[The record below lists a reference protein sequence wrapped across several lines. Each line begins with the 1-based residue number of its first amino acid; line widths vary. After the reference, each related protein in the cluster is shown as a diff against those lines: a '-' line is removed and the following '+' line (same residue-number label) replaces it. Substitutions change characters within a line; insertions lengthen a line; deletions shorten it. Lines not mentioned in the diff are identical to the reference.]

1 MSETNKNNDS
11 TKPKKPSIRHLKN
24 MSYMEI
30 LENYAEYP
38 QKNLK
43 FNYLS
48 ASLKDGNAYSTA
60 SESGQKVHLVFDGVK
75 FNKAKFLSEK
85 EKAEGW
91 EQVFSQNKKFSK
103 FFQTNLHFLPE
114 HLWSKLQEFNQ
125 DGVLV
130 GYKVRDVNNHFFVHS
145 ADTDENTKH
154 LFNAIKNRHRMDKDL
169 VQNLL
174 NYFEEKGIES
184 WLTIRAKEYM
194 Q

>member
-75 FNKAKFLSEK
+75 VNKAKFLS
-85 EKAEGW
+85 ALAW
-91 EQVFSQNKKFSK
+91 FLRLIRISTVFSSFPSDFDNSKSFNPKTSKIKIIRVIFVIIKQNV
-103 FFQTNLHFLPE
+103 T
-114 HLWSKLQEFNQ
+114 
-125 DGVLV
+125 
-130 GYKVRDVNNHFFVHS
+130 
-145 ADTDENTKH
+145 
-154 LFNAIKNRHRMDKDL
+154 
-169 VQNLL
+169 
-174 NYFEEKGIES
+174 
-184 WLTIRAKEYM
+184 
-194 Q
+194 